1 MVPLLSVVFL
11 CVLCMVVVSA
21 GRQRG
26 GFGEL
31 VAANV
36 AYRSL
41 LCRNSSSGAREGHA
55 EPSSHAVLPGYTPCP
70 S

>member
-1 MVPLLSVVFL
+1 VVPLLSAVFL

-36 AYRSL
+36 AYRSF
-41 LCRNSSSGAREGHA
+41 LCRKSSSGAREGHA

>member
-1 MVPLLSVVFL
+1 
-11 CVLCMVVVSA
+11 MVVVSA

-36 AYRSL
+36 AYRSF
-41 LCRNSSSGAREGHA
+41 LCRKSSSGAREGHA